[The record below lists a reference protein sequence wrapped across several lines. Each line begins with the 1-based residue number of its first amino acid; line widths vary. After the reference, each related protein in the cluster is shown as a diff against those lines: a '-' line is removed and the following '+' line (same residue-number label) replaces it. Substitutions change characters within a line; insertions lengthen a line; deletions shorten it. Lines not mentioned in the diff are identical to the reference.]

1 MKKRSQINE
10 KYKWDLSKFC
20 KSDKEWYERLE
31 ELKALATE
39 VDKFKGKLND
49 PKTLL
54 KFYNLNEKYYMLSS
68 KLNMYAS
75 NNLNCNLSN
84 SNYVEMENIIG
95 AVDNDYGVKTS
106 FYAPEMLSYSEDYL
120 KSLINDKKFSL
131 HHFGLSKLLRNK
143 PHILSEKEEKLLS
156 ASANF
161 AGEFSK
167 IFHSLS
173 DVNLKFSNV
182 KNSKGKELP
191 LSQSRY
197 SVYVNSFDRTL
208 RKNAF
213 KELYKQ
219 FISYSDTIA
228 NNYIANLKADWF
240 YAQSAKFEN
249 TLQERLFPDN
259 IQFGVYEKLINN
271 VNNNLKL
278 LHRYY
283 KLKGRALKLKD
294 FTYYDL
300 YVPAAQLKHKYT
312 FEETMETLYQAL
324 AVLGSNYVE
333 LLKRSVTERW
343 MDVYPTEG
351 KRSGAYQSD
360 IYGVTPIVLLNFE
373 GLTDDVFTTAHELG
387 HAMHSYHSNAAQP
400 WTLAG
405 YTIFLAEVASTVNEV
420 LLLKYFY
427 NKSKTKQEKIYY
439 LEHYLQMFKGTLF
452 RQTMFAEFEDHA
464 HKLIEKNLPI
474 SKNVLSNFYENL
486 NKKYQGK
493 SVLHQKEINYEWLR
507 IPHFY
512 NSYYVYKYATGITSA
527 ICIASNIFNGVVG
540 SLEKYIN
547 FLSAGGSDY
556 SVEILKKAG
565 VNLET
570 DEPYHIAFAEMK
582 WALDEL
588 EKLID

>member
-10 KYKWDLSKFC
+10 KYKWDLTKFYHN
-20 KSDKEWYERLE
+20 DEQWYENVGK
-31 ELKALATE
+31 LKE
-39 VDKFKGKLND
+39 MVNEFDKFKGKLND
-49 PKTLL
+49 PKALL
-54 KFYNLNEKYYMLSS
+54 EFFALSEKYYMLSS

-75 NNLNCNLSN
+75 HNSNCNLSN
-84 SNYVEMENIIG
+84 STYVEMENIIS
-95 AVDNDYGVKTS
+95 AVDNEQSVKTS
-106 FYAPEMLSYSEDYL
+106 FYAPEMLSYSEEYL
-120 KSLINDKKFSL
+120 NGLINNKKFEIYKLGISR
-131 HHFGLSKLLRNK
+131 LLRNK
-143 PHILSEKEEKLLS
+143 PHILSENEEKLLNAS
-156 ASANF
+156 ASF

-173 DVNLKFSNV
+173 DVNLKFKNV
-182 KNSKGKELP
+182 LNSKGKELP
-191 LSQSRY
+191 LSQSKY
-197 SVYVNSFDRTL
+197 SVYVHSFDRVL

-219 FISYSDTIA
+219 FISYCDTFA
-228 NNYIANLKADWF
+228 SNYIASLKSDWF
-240 YAQSAKFEN
+240 YAQSSKFES
-249 TLQERLFPDN
+249 TLQQRLFPDN
-259 IQFGVYEKLINN
+259 ISLSVYENLINN

-283 KLKGRALKLKD
+283 KVKAKSLNLKD

-300 YVPAAQLKHKYT
+300 YVPATQLKQKYS
-312 FEETMETLYQAL
+312 FEEAMEKIYEAL
-324 AVLGSNYVE
+324 AVLGPSYVE
-333 LLKRSVTERW
+333 LLKRSVSERW

-360 IYGVTPIVLLNFE
+360 AYGTTPVVLLNFE

-387 HAMHSYHSNAAQP
+387 HAMHSYHSNESQP

-427 NKSKTKQEKIYY
+427 NNSKTKAEKIYY

-452 RQTMFAEFEDHA
+452 RQTMFAEFEDYA
-464 HKLIEKNLPI
+464 HQLIEKNEPI
-474 SKNVLSNFYENL
+474 SKDVLSKYYENL

-493 SVLHQKEINYEWLR
+493 SVIHQKEINYEWLR

-512 NSYYVYKYATGITSA
+512 SSYYVYKYATGITSA
-527 ICIASNIFNGVVG
+527 ICIASNIFNGVEG
-540 SLEKYIN
+540 ALEKYIS
-547 FLSAGGSDY
+547 FLRAGGSDF
-556 SVEILKKAG
+556 SVETLKKAG

-570 DEPYHIAFAEMK
+570 NEPYNVAFAEMK
-582 WALDEL
+582 WALDEFENL
-588 EKLID
+588 VK